1 MLLSRTDEISKTTPV
16 TSIGP
21 SDYQNAYDLE
31 KFFTTQ
37 LQSSGSF
44 KEKKIT
50 FEVDNGWFDVDGSDP
65 SATYQ
70 HMSGSVSPYA
80 SRSPYA
86 MGADGRTTG
95 VVGSF
100 NGVHNPNANAEG
112 TVRFLDVG
120 SDFKV
125 DFSLSQ
131 IGHYGGPESIC
142 GPSRR
147 SSVDREDVNCARES
161 CSVCLPDHVTRSQLI
176 PGTKR
181 LAASADKAN
190 RQA

>member
-1 MLLSRTDEISKTTPV
+1 MGGSTFMLLSRTDEISKTTPV

-86 MGADGRTTG
+86 MGANGRTTG
-95 VVGSF
+95 VVGNF
-100 NGVHNPNANAEG
+100 NGTDGIDAFTLEG
-112 TVRFLDVG
+112 QKRFGKRHADRILDFQG
-120 SDFKV
+120 DQG
-125 DFSLSQ
+125 D
-131 IGHYGGPESIC
+131 
-142 GPSRR
+142 
-147 SSVDREDVNCARES
+147 
-161 CSVCLPDHVTRSQLI
+161 LI
-176 PGTKR
+176 K
-181 LAASADKAN
+181 LSADLFN
-190 RQA
+190 G

>member
-1 MLLSRTDEISKTTPV
+1 MISSTGYPHPHGDHDSHDHDSHDDGSDYGECCPEGSTFMLLSRTDEISKTTPV

-70 HMSGSVSPYA
+70 HMSSSVSPYA
-80 SRSPYA
+80 SEVPCGGQWTNNRGDRQFQRCSRPMPTQKA
-86 MGADGRTTG
+86 P
-95 VVGSF
+95 F
-100 NGVHNPNANAEG
+100 
-112 TVRFLDVG
+112 
-120 SDFKV
+120 DFWMWV
-125 DFSLSQ
+125 AIS
-131 IGHYGGPESIC
+131 G
-142 GPSRR
+142 
-147 SSVDREDVNCARES
+147 
-161 CSVCLPDHVTRSQLI
+161 
-176 PGTKR
+176 
-181 LAASADKAN
+181 
-190 RQA
+190 